1 MGLSMAQII
10 FDEEWMVA
18 GKLTEKTG
26 LDTRQ
31 MKAYRLGCWVE
42 GVHFKR
48 VPATPGGDTNR
59 ATLWYNYPQINKYIQ
74 EA

>member
-1 MGLSMAQII
+1 MAQII

-18 GKLTEKTG
+18 RKLTEKTG
-26 LDTRQ
+26 LDNRQ
-31 MKAYRLGCWVE
+31 MKAYRLGSWVE

-48 VPATPGGDTNR
+48 VPATLGGDTTK